1 MHKYFNKLV
10 MIKLHL
16 LIYMTNN
23 ELVVGL
29 KLILVYG
36 KNSIVRSESTLY
48 FTCIPAN
55 YTINK
60 IIFT

>member
-1 MHKYFNKLV
+1 
-10 MIKLHL
+10 
-16 LIYMTNN
+16 MTNN